1 MTIITR
7 KRLFSLAA
15 GFAALTVLL
24 TSCKS
29 NVEPHADMVIDR
41 ILDTRQAIL
50 KRLPPDQR
58 GDIRFLTFWDFDGTI
73 QKGDCTEGLIIDG
86 KVIFQGLAQKAVEAG
101 LVKEYPPGS
110 YEEFKR
116 KAELLNRKDHIAGL
130 LIYPRVLEGK
140 TEREIISFSESYFN
154 TTLKNYFFATSIA
167 IIEALKKEKIDIY
180 VISASADVY
189 VQGASRALGIPNY
202 QIRGIAMKTKKGK
215 ITITPQ
221 EPVTYGPGKTEI
233 VKQVVARLE
242 RLTARPA
249 YILAGFGNS
258 YNTDGDF
265 LASIARQKLPAGK
278 PVSVMINGGPVP
290 EKYQG
295 LFLPVKQ
302 LKTILP

>member
-15 GFAALTVLL
+15 GLASLTVLV

-29 NVEPHADMVIDR
+29 NVEPHANMVIDR

-50 KRLPPDQR
+50 KKLPPDQR
-58 GDIRFLTFWDFDGTI
+58 GDVRFLTFWDFDGTI

-86 KVIFQGLAQKAVEAG
+86 KVIFQGLAEKAVEAG

-110 YEEFKR
+110 YEDFRR
-116 KAELLNRKDHIAGL
+116 KAELLDMKDHIAGL

-140 TEREIISFSESYFN
+140 TEREIISFSESYFKA
-154 TTLKNYFFATSIA
+154 TLKKYFFATSIA
-167 IIEALKKEKIDIY
+167 MIEALKKEKIDIY

-189 VQGASRALGIPNY
+189 VQGAASLLGIPNY
-202 QIRGIAMKTKKGK
+202 QIRGIAMKTRKGK
-215 ITITPQ
+215 ITLDPQ
-221 EPVTYGPGKTEI
+221 EPVTHGAGKTEI
-233 VKQVVARLE
+233 VKLVTTRLE

-258 YNTDGDF
+258 YNTDGHF
-265 LASIARQKLPAGK
+265 LAYIAQQKLPAGK
-278 PVSVMINGGPVP
+278 TVSVMINGGPAP
-290 EKYQG
+290 EKYKG